1 MQAFK
6 LPEAV
11 VQAWGPEVADA
22 FVTWLEERMHTTSFS
37 PQVQVSAFVARQK
50 VNVLMLEQV
59 SNLLLASEPRL
70 EEAPDGGR
78 VWRVPVDLTFPTH
91 GRVGCVGEVDV
102 DARYGEVRY
111 DDALL
116 TRIAR
121 EAERLAQQT
130 LHSPDE

>member
-6 LPEAV
+6 LPETV

-37 PQVQVSAFVARQK
+37 PQIQVSAFVARQK

-70 EEAPDGGR
+70 EKAPDGGR
-78 VWRVPVDLTFPTH
+78 VWRVPVDLTFPAH

-102 DARYGEVRY
+102 DACYGEVRY

-130 LHSPDE
+130 LHPAQ

>member
-6 LPEAV
+6 LPETV

-37 PQVQVSAFVARQK
+37 QVQVSAFVARQK

-59 SNLLLASEPRL
+59 SNLLLAGEPRL
-70 EEAPDGGR
+70 EKVPDGGR
-78 VWRVPVDLTFPTH
+78 VWRVPVDLTFPAH

-116 TRIAR
+116 TQIAR

-130 LHSPDE
+130 LRPAQ